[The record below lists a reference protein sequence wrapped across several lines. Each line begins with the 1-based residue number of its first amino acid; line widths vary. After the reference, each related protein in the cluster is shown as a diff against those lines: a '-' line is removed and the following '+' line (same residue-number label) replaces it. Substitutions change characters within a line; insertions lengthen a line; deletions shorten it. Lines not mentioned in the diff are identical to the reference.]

1 MTTTATPSTID
12 LDGFVPT
19 PLDLARNGV
28 GESIVKLAERLR
40 MLGERV
46 TGNRARTD
54 AEEFRL
60 TYDWGYKIGHNNGR
74 DEALTLL
81 VGQGG
86 TR

>member
-1 MTTTATPSTID
+1 MTTTAAPIVED
-12 LDGFVPT
+12 DDYVPT
-19 PLDLARNGV
+19 RLDLARDRLGERIV
-28 GESIVKLAERLR
+28 GLAEHLR

-46 TGNRARTD
+46 TGNRAHTD